1 MFTVATYNIHKG
13 HSFTRGC
20 SVTSLKTGLSKLAA
34 DIVCLQEVQDV
45 NTSRIT
51 QHGHSQLAALQGED
65 YPYHA
70 YGANAFYDHGHH
82 GNAILSKFPIHSWQN
97 FDVSDHR
104 LEQRGI
110 LHVVIEHPNHGDLHV
125 ICAHF
130 GLFKVSRVRQAAA
143 LVREVNNHVPHDAPL
158 IIAGDFNDWRNE
170 ASELLAKRLDLEE
183 VFGGVGGDA
192 CRPGR
197 SYPAK
202 LPMLRLDRIYVRG
215 LSVSS
220 AFVHSGS
227 PWSKISDHAALSA
240 HLLPRS
246 K

>member
-20 SVTSLKTGLSKLAA
+20 SVTSLKTGLSTLAA

-110 LHVVIEHPNHGDLHV
+110 LHVVIEHPKHGDLHV

-158 IIAGDFNDWRNE
+158 IIAGDFNDWNLHVHTVLTR
-170 ASELLAKRLDLEE
+170 DLNVKDAIEYAQRKH
-183 VFGGVGGDA
+183 VG
-192 CRPGR
+192 RTF
-197 SYPAK
+197 PAQ
-202 LPMLRLDRIYVRG
+202 LPWFKLDRLYTRNLTIQQ
-215 LSVSS
+215 
-220 AFVHSGS
+220 AAVHSGRE
-227 PWSKISDHAALSA
+227 WRARSDHAPITAQLF
-240 HLLPRS
+240 
-246 K
+246 